1 MKIKEL
7 ISREEIE
14 IRLNELAKKID
25 QDYKGKE
32 IIIVSVLRG
41 AVFFTVE
48 LTLRMNSNM
57 KFEFI
62 QVSSYG
68 ESTETTGSV
77 EIKKD
82 ISSDVEGKDILI
94 IEDII
99 DSGITMDFLIKHL
112 QSKNPNSIKICSLA
126 SKPERRKVDVNI
138 DCLGFEV
145 PNKFLVGYGFDDKEL
160 YRNIPYIGYIE

>member
-1 MKIKEL
+1 MK
-7 ISREEIE
+7 
-14 IRLNELAKKID
+14 
-25 QDYKGKE
+25 
-32 IIIVSVLRG
+32 
-41 AVFFTVE
+41 
-48 LTLRMNSNM
+48 SNM

-82 ISSDVEGKDILI
+82 INSDITGKDVLI

-112 QSKNPNSIKICSLA
+112 QTKNPNSIKICALA
-126 SKPERRKVDVNI
+126 SKPERRKEDVDI
-138 DCLGFEV
+138 DYLGFEV

-160 YRNIPYIGYIE
+160 YRNIPYIGYVE